1 MTGTTRTPWYAAA
14 ALIALG
20 GLLTAA
26 AAAIRWLP
34 CLGSL
39 ADQTCIARQS
49 RAYDYLVPTEPWQ
62 ALPATALLAGLGMFA
77 FAASWPLIVRQL
89 KIRPAL
95 RIAMA
100 AILMLKPVLLGA
112 MLLAAPVLGVL
123 PREASPVL
131 LITEITLDLAALVV
145 LLAAPSDRLP
155 DFQRLLL
162 ATVVFWLVG
171 WVGLVLDAL
180 LFGLLTLDAE
190 VAPGSGLL
198 TATIMIGCGVGIA
211 LITAHTP
218 ERRSP
223 ALAARDPLERTGHR

>member
-1 MTGTTRTPWYAAA
+1 MATSSRTPWYAAA
-14 ALIALG
+14 ALLALG

-26 AAAIRWLP
+26 AAAVRWLP
-34 CLGSL
+34 CLSSR

-49 RAYDYLVPTEPWQ
+49 RSYDYLVPTEPWQ

-77 FAASWPLIVRQL
+77 LAASWPLIVRQL
-89 KIRPAL
+89 RIRPAL

-100 AILMLKPVLLGA
+100 AILMLKPLLLGG
-112 MLLAAPVLGVL
+112 LVLAAPLVGAL

-131 LITEITLDLAALVV
+131 LITEITLDIAALVV
-145 LLAAPSDRLP
+145 VLAAPSDRLP
-155 DFQRLLL
+155 DYQRLLL

-198 TATIMIGCGVGIA
+198 TATITIGCGVGIA

-218 ERRSP
+218 ERASP
-223 ALAARDPLERTGHR
+223 TVAARNPLERTGHR

>member
-1 MTGTTRTPWYAAA
+1 MAKSSRTPWYAAA

-26 AAAIRWLP
+26 AAAVRWYP

-39 ADQTCIARQS
+39 ADRTCIARQS
-49 RAYDYLVPTEPWQ
+49 RSYDYLVPTEPWQ

-77 FAASWPLIVRQL
+77 LAASWPLIVRQL
-89 KIRPAL
+89 RIRPAL

-100 AILMLKPVLLGA
+100 AILMLKPLLLGA
-112 MLLAAPVLGVL
+112 MLLAAPVVGAL

-145 LLAAPSDRLP
+145 VLAAPSDRLP
-155 DFQRLLL
+155 DYQRLLL

-218 ERRSP
+218 ERASP
-223 ALAARDPLERTGHR
+223 TLAARNPLERTGHR